1 MPEIS
6 VIEFKP
12 RFTRSK
18 ATQNALQGGPEGVS
32 RTATNHPATMHCLCA
47 SRARVSVGFFYLP
60 EISGIEF
67 KPRFTKFAQQ
77 I

>member
-1 MPEIS
+1 L
-6 VIEFKP
+6 
-12 RFTRSK
+12 
-18 ATQNALQGGPEGVS
+18 NALQGGPEGVS

-47 SRARVSVGFFYLP
+47 SRARVSVGVFYLP